1 MVIYSH
7 CTHVLHIINSL
18 SLGGAEYGVVV
29 NLVNSLDSSR
39 LNCSI
44 LSLSFVDSQ
53 IEKRVNSGHSV
64 YCIPKNKRRLYPV
77 IREIDQLV
85 KRNRIAIIHTHNWAT
100 YFFGFCAALLNP
112 KIKLIHTEH
121 GRDEAQMV
129 LPFKRFALQK
139 LFLLR
144 TEKLVAVSKDIES
157 SLLVKWRA
165 PRKKTMVV
173 ENGVDTNRFNPERYD
188 RQAFRAHLGIIE
200 DAVVL
205 GTVSVLR
212 EVKNHP
218 LLLQAMHL
226 LILEGYNLHLI
237 VVGDAPQGKRKEILQ
252 QKAEQLGIQ
261 HKVFFLGARTD
272 TPELMACMDIYVN
285 MSLFEGMSITV
296 LEAMASALPVIA
308 SNVGGN
314 PELVEDGVTGALFTS
329 NDVREL
335 VHGIRSLL
343 NEPGLMKTMGSNGR
357 RKIIE
362 RYSLDRVAQQYAA
375 LYCPIKAG

>member
-1 MVIYSH
+1 M
-7 CTHVLHIINSL
+7 HVLHIIDSL

-29 NLVNSLDSSR
+29 NLVNYLDSSHFH
-39 LNCSI
+39 CSI
-44 LSLSFVDSQ
+44 LSLSFVEPQ
-53 IEKRVNSGHSV
+53 IERKVKSTISV
-64 YCIPKNKRRLYPV
+64 FCIPKYKRKLYPV
-77 IREIDQLV
+77 IREIDLLV
-85 KRNRIAIIHTHNWAT
+85 KKNAITIIHTHNWAT

-112 KIKLIHTEH
+112 AIKLIHTEH

-129 LPFKRFALQK
+129 LPLKRFVLQK

-157 SLLVKWRA
+157 SLLAKWRA

-188 RQAFRAHLGIIE
+188 RQMLRAHLGITE
-200 DAVVL
+200 DVVVL

-218 LLLQAMHL
+218 LLLQAMRL
-226 LILEGYNLHLI
+226 LLLEGRNLNLI
-237 VVGDAPQGKRKEILQ
+237 VVGDDPQGKRMGILQ
-252 QKAEQLGIQ
+252 QQAEQLGIQ

-285 MSLFEGMSITV
+285 MSFFEGMSITV

-314 PELVEDGVTGALFTS
+314 PELVEDGLTGVLFTS
-329 NDVREL
+329 NDESEL
-335 VHGIRSLL
+335 AKGIRSLL
-343 NEPGLMKTMGSNGR
+343 NKPDMMKTLGFNGR
-357 RKIIE
+357 RKIIA

-375 LYCPIKAG
+375 LYRPIIAG